1 MAQEV
6 KLIDREENYTNPFTL
21 ESQLKQVEWH
31 GVFITSVANKIVDAI
46 ARYNALWLFKCYDL
60 IFFFFTAKTETW
72 GEKGKQSEK
81 EEKGKEERATD
92 NKGWT
97 VIKENSRE
105 GGWGI

>member
-1 MAQEV
+1 MTW
-6 KLIDREENYTNPFTL
+6 Y
-21 ESQLKQVEWH
+21 
-31 GVFITSVANKIVDAI
+31 
-46 ARYNALWLFKCYDL
+46 
-60 IFFFFTAKTETW
+60 FFFFTAKTETW